1 VNACLCCVRCSFFHP
16 SQEIGVGKR
25 LRSDMSSSCLC
36 ATSHADVSSNSC
48 TDRLCDC
55 VCRRCSDNREC
66 VSLFV
71 DRDNLEWLAR
81 ATNWAK
87 FTATASLGAI
97 HKVRLMTAQCSTVTS
112 YSSAPERLP
121 VAHQMV
127 EVEHYFFLRSHG
139 SRIIKKAMLPKFEPL
154 RSLMTP
160 YFRKWPPN

>member
-1 VNACLCCVRCSFFHP
+1 
-16 SQEIGVGKR
+16 VGKR

-36 ATSHADVSSNSC
+36 ATSRADVSNNSC

-55 VCRRCSDNREC
+55 VCCQRSDNREC
-66 VSLFV
+66 VSFV

-139 SRIIKKAMLPKFEPL
+139 SRIIKKAMLPKCEPL